1 MEKAHLPEGF
11 EPPTSG
17 LWGMYSIVC
26 YYKVQQDPRSQ
37 PELSCLRLRGWVL
50 AMKLNWIIQKIR
62 GEMVGVVNKAR
73 PLTFLIF
80 LLDAQRI
87 ECWLSVGWLTAST
100 LRRQIAFSKARW
112 PSFPLSLLARFPPNE
127 SCIKMMPTHLFIWP
141 KTFLLPF
148 CDFTYV
154 RFKGCFSRS

>member
-100 LRRQIAFSKARW
+100 LSRQIAFSKARW

-127 SCIKMMPTHLFIWP
+127 SCIKMMPAHLFIWP

-154 RFKGCFSRS
+154 RFKGCLSWS